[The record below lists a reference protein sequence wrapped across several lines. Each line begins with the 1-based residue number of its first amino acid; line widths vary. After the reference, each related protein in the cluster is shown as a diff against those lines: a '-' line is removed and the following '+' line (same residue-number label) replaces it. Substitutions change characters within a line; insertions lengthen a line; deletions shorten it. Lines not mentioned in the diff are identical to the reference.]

1 MNKADRFDPAQACI
15 NELLDERHLAFGSD
29 CNRFVLQSVARAY
42 LDKLDC
48 SRSARPIHCGALI
61 HPGAGMLPL
70 APCVLKICFTMEAIC
85 GCDANLWPA
94 VREALPSWH
103 AMTAI

>member
-29 CNRFVLQSVARAY
+29 RNRLVLQSIARAY

-48 SRSARPIHCGALI
+48 SPSARPIHCGALI
-61 HPGAGMLPL
+61 HL
-70 APCVLKICFTMEAIC
+70 
-85 GCDANLWPA
+85 
-94 VREALPSWH
+94 VRACSH
-103 AMTAI
+103 SRRAC